1 MDTIN
6 PREEQVERVP
16 LNDKTKNSQV
26 EVNPSFNKKDMIQSV
41 PKLDLSKTGK
51 VLRLPKDNETDLEHS
66 DSQVNP
72 IPKEFLINDSKS
84 EFPKSSMVIIKNNN
98 RRGKELRFIEENES
112 ENESDSTDS
121 DDDNSS
127 VSSNSSVNRFCFSL
141 TTAFKSANNA
151 FGILSSFETH
161 PIRLNQLKQ
170 FKTEQELS
178 ETEGLHL
185 DKLLLCS
192 REVCSQKSKKT
203 ITYEGMYGFV
213 NKFDSSLV
221 NKNEINI
228 SSYRKSPYIWQDL
241 IETEIGQYSKERS
254 LEYLKGIAQD
264 SQVLIQS
271 SSIAWDFLESF
282 FQESQDHFEWFED
295 IKQFTED
302 EYNFLDSENLEI
314 DYASKNKKH
323 KLIGDTPFTSCQ
335 VLYWKKFD
343 NTVEFVR
350 YYEDVLIC
358 VLMCFGPKESTDS
371 KITFQFEIENNWS
384 DPIKLVSNT
393 IFVFSS
399 KKSKFKIQGNL
410 SFHLILLFCIDE
422 STVKRIQNTF
432 QKSEKPVTDWYSL
445 FAFQLNKKRK
455 SQSKKTKEIS
465 SKPENRKNRK
475 RTGSMSSS
483 RRVRVG
489 YIDLEVSQKQ
499 EGTKRSCLQDAF
511 INAGFL
517 FGKNIK
523 EEMYKQFPPMEKKNA
538 SLKKIIDSPVI
549 TKNFQLESEQF
560 FSKESGGNEWRL
572 LHHCQSTGVYI
583 VWGTVQPTNRK
594 KEYHAFVYNSCF
606 SEFNN
611 KKYYGAIIDNRTHS
625 KLRAFTQEDLKDHL
639 STRKSLS
646 NYFGG
651 ETRVN
656 NWIRILDKI

>member
-1 MDTIN
+1 
-6 PREEQVERVP
+6 
-16 LNDKTKNSQV
+16 
-26 EVNPSFNKKDMIQSV
+26 
-41 PKLDLSKTGK
+41 
-51 VLRLPKDNETDLEHS
+51 
-66 DSQVNP
+66 
-72 IPKEFLINDSKS
+72 
-84 EFPKSSMVIIKNNN
+84 
-98 RRGKELRFIEENES
+98 
-112 ENESDSTDS
+112 
-121 DDDNSS
+121 
-127 VSSNSSVNRFCFSL
+127 
-141 TTAFKSANNA
+141 
-151 FGILSSFETH
+151 
-161 PIRLNQLKQ
+161 
-170 FKTEQELS
+170 
-178 ETEGLHL
+178 
-185 DKLLLCS
+185 
-192 REVCSQKSKKT
+192 
-203 ITYEGMYGFV
+203 MYGFV
-213 NKFDSSLV
+213 SKFHFSLV
-221 NKNEINI
+221 NKNEINV
-228 SSYRKSPYIWQDL
+228 SKHRRSPYIWQDL
-241 IETEIGQYSKERS
+241 IETQIGQYSKERS
-254 LEYLKGIAQD
+254 LEYLKGIAED
-264 SQVLIQS
+264 SQVLIHA

-282 FQESQDHFEWFED
+282 FHEGQDHFVWFED

-302 EYNFLDSENLEI
+302 EYNFLDSENLKIE
-314 DYASKNKKH
+314 YSPQKNSHTH

-358 VLMCFGPKESTDS
+358 VLMCFGPTESIDS
-371 KITFQFEIENNWS
+371 KITFQLEIENNWS

-422 STVKRIQNTF
+422 STVERIQNTF
-432 QKSEKPVTDWYSL
+432 QKSKKPVTDWYSL

-455 SQSKKTKEIS
+455 SQPKNTKEIS

-475 RTGSMSSS
+475 RTGSMFSS
-483 RRVRVG
+483 RRIRLG

-523 EEMYKQFPPMEKKNA
+523 EEMYKLFPPMKKKNA
-538 SLKKIIDSPVI
+538 SLKKIINSPVI
-549 TKNFQLESEQF
+549 TKNFQLESEQVF
-560 FSKESGGNEWRL
+560 ARVSGGNEWRL
-572 LHHCQSTGVYI
+572 LHHRQGTGVYI
-583 VWGTVQPTNRK
+583 VWGTVQPTNQK

-611 KKYYGAIIDNRTHS
+611 KKYYGAIIDNRNHS

-646 NYFGG
+646 DYFGG